1 MRSFNCE
8 KCDSN
13 LTLGSALKQIYFF
26 NYLNVYTEKLYEPNS
41 TYLITQYMHLIFVF
55 DHFIHSGP
63 NDVMYVSKVSLF
75 SLKGQ

>member
-55 DHFIHSGP
+55 DHLIHSGP
-63 NDVMYVSKVSLF
+63 FVMYVSKVSLF
-75 SLKGQ
+75 SFKGQ